1 MRQKDKKWANLWL
14 IIKSLFIV
22 IGWVNCKRG
31 IDFNPPL
38 LLKIFQNLQTI
49 IFTFYI
55 TTKNIHKVQILSSL
69 FSWHLLRGDGLD
81 DLDLAA
87 LVSTALGAHSVGQM
101 QRTALG
107 ARNETRNC
115 QLPGGATSLITSCL
129 GYFSLRD
136 CHVDTSL
143 ILNKRLPP
151 LLLIGI
157 VL

>member
-1 MRQKDKKWANLWL
+1 MAQKGCGRK
-14 IIKSLFIV
+14 
-22 IGWVNCKRG
+22 
-31 IDFNPPL
+31 L
-38 LLKIFQNLQTI
+38 LPQP
-49 IFTFYI
+49 
-55 TTKNIHKVQILSSL
+55 
-69 FSWHLLRGDGLD
+69 FSYLLRGDGLD

-87 LVSTALGAHSVGQM
+87 LVGTALGAHSVGQM